1 MSYSH
6 ITTYCTILSNDIFR
20 QLATI
25 NEKMDAVHSDMH
37 CHDPCYLAIRRA
49 NVTRA
54 RGEIMEMKG
63 KFDDVLRQLDERSM
77 ELTAE
82 RKRLGI

>member
-6 ITTYCTILSNDIFR
+6 ITTYCSILSNDILR
-20 QLATI
+20 QFATI
-25 NEKMDAVHSDMH
+25 NEKMHSVHNDMH
-37 CHDPCYLAIRRA
+37 CNDPRRIGIRQE
-49 NVTRA
+49 NVGKA
-54 RGEIMEMKG
+54 WGEIMELKG
-63 KFDDVLRQLDERSM
+63 KFDDVLRQLDERAI